1 MHAITDSTLTLG
13 AQMEVVPFL
22 LAAIVVLGVGAQW
35 LAWRFKVPSILL
47 LLVFGILVGPVFR
60 WLAPT
65 SPLAKSPDDLL
76 GGDLLLSLVG
86 MAVAL
91 ILYEGGLSLRFK
103 EIRGVKKTVVALVTV
118 GALITWT
125 IATITAYLFLGL
137 PPRIALLLGAI
148 LIVTGPTVIG
158 PMLAHIRPAG
168 AVGPILKWEG
178 IVIDPIGVAA
188 AVLVFEA
195 IVIGEGT
202 DANFQI
208 AMGIV
213 KTVVIGGGLG
223 ALSAFLLLGFM
234 SRYWIPD
241 FLQNPFSLM
250 LVIAT
255 FTISNTFQ
263 AESGLFAVT
272 LMGVVLANQNRA
284 DIRHIIEFKENLRVL
299 LISALFIVLGA
310 RLRFADL
317 QGLDWWSIA
326 AFLIVLITVARPLTA
341 FVSTIGAGLSWN
353 QRLFLATVAPR
364 GIVAAAAASIFA
376 IALER
381 EDIKGA
387 DQLVPLTFAVIIG
400 TVTIY
405 GLAATPLSRL
415 LGVSDQNPQGVLFVG
430 APRWA
435 RAMAVGL
442 QKRKYTVLLVDTNR
456 ANIRAAK
463 MEGLPAVN
471 ANILSEH
478 VSEDLDLRGIGRVLA
493 VTPNDEVNA
502 LALQRFKEVFDKSGL
517 YLLPAR
523 AAKKGEGETSR
534 RLGRRLFSA
543 TLDFAQLESR
553 IANGWVVKT
562 TTLSPEFTAKDYQ
575 TLYGRAAVP
584 LFVIRASGTLAI
596 CAADRPVEPENGD
609 AIVALVNPEELF
621 MPGAIARE
629 PSGEDTARDP
639 EA

>member
-1 MHAITDSTLTLG
+1 MTATPTLTLA
-13 AQMEVVPFL
+13 AQMGVIPFL

-35 LAWRFKVPSILL
+35 LAWRLKIPSILL
-47 LLVFGILVGPVFR
+47 LLIFGILAGPVFR
-60 WLAPT
+60 SLAPD
-65 SPLAKSPDDLL
+65 SQFAMSPDDLL

-103 EIRGVKKTVVALVTV
+103 EIRGVKTTVVMMVTL
-118 GALITWT
+118 GAVITWGV
-125 IATITAYLFLGL
+125 ATVTAYLFLGL
-137 PPRIALLLGAI
+137 SLQISLLLGAI

-178 IVIDPIGVAA
+178 IVIDPIGVAT

-195 IVIGEGT
+195 IVIGQGA
-202 DANFQI
+202 DANAAI
-208 AMGIV
+208 AMGIL
-213 KTVVIGGGLG
+213 KTIGVGGGLG
-223 ALSAFLLLGFM
+223 ALAAFILLAFM

-241 FLQNPFSLM
+241 VLQNPFSLM

-255 FTISNTFQ
+255 FTISNVFQ

-272 LMGVVLANQNRA
+272 LMGVILANQSRA

-310 RLRFADL
+310 RLRPEDIQA
-317 QGLDWWSIA
+317 LDWWAVA
-326 AFLIVLITVARPLTA
+326 AFLIVLITVARPLA
-341 FVSTIGAGLSWN
+341 VFASTVGAGLSWN
-353 QRLFLATVAPR
+353 QRLFLAGVAPR

-376 IALER
+376 IALEQR
-381 EDIKGA
+381 SIPGA
-387 DQLVPLTFAVIIG
+387 EQLVPYTFAVIIG
-400 TVTIY
+400 TVAIY
-405 GLAATPLSRL
+405 GLAATPLARL
-415 LGVSDQNPQGVLFVG
+415 LEVSDQNPQGVLIIG
-430 APRWA
+430 SPRWA
-435 RAMAVGL
+435 RALAVAL
-442 QKRKYTVLLVDTNR
+442 KNRKYPVLLVDTNR

-463 MEGLPAVN
+463 MEGLNAVN

-478 VSEDLDLRGIGRVLA
+478 TSEDLDLRGIGRVLA

-502 LALQRFKEVFDKSGL
+502 LALQRFTEVFDKSSL

-523 AAKKGEGETSR
+523 AAKKSEGEASHR
-534 RLGRRLFSA
+534 VGRRLFSA
-543 TLDFAQLESR
+543 NLDFAQLESR

-584 LFVIRASGTLAI
+584 LFVIRASGSLAI
-596 CAADRPVEPENGD
+596 CAADRAIEPENGD
-609 AIVALVNPEELF
+609 SIVALVNPEELF
-621 MPGAIARE
+621 MPGALSRE
-629 PSGEDTARDP
+629 GP
-639 EA
+639 EGAEATPET

>member
-1 MHAITDSTLTLG
+1 MHAITGSTLTLA
-13 AQMEVVPFL
+13 AQVEIVPFL

-35 LAWRFKVPSILL
+35 VAWRLKIPSILL
-47 LLVFGILVGPVFR
+47 LLLTGILVGPVFR
-60 WLAPT
+60 WAAPT
-65 SPLAKSPDDLL
+65 SPLAKKPDELL
-76 GGDLLLSLVG
+76 GNDLLLALVG

-103 EIRGVKKTVVALVTV
+103 EIRGVKTTVVALVTV

-195 IVIGEGT
+195 IVIGQGA
-202 DANFQI
+202 DANTQI
-208 AMGIV
+208 AMGIL
-213 KTVVIGGGLG
+213 KTLVIGGGLG
-223 ALSAFLLLGFM
+223 ALAAFLLLALM
-234 SRYWIPD
+234 SRFMIPD

-263 AESGLFAVT
+263 AESGLFATT
-272 LMGVVLANQNRA
+272 LMGIILANQTRA
-284 DIRHIIEFKENLRVL
+284 DVRHIIEFKENLRVL
-299 LISALFIVLGA
+299 LISALFIILGA
-310 RLRFADL
+310 RLGFADL
-317 QGLDWWSIA
+317 EGLDWWSVA
-326 AFLIVLITVARPLTA
+326 AFVIVLITVARPIA
-341 FVSTIGAGLSWN
+341 VFISTIGAGLSWN
-353 QRLFLATVAPR
+353 ERMFLSSVAPR

-376 IALER
+376 LALEQR
-381 EDIKGA
+381 HVAGA
-387 DQLVPLTFAVIIG
+387 DQLVPLTFSVIIG
-400 TVTIY
+400 TVAIY
-405 GLAATPLSRL
+405 GLAATPMAKL
-415 LGVSDQNPQGVLFVG
+415 LGVSDQNPQGVLFIG

-435 RAMAVGL
+435 RALGVAI
-442 QKRKYTVLLVDTNR
+442 QQRKYPVLFVDTNR
-456 ANIRAAK
+456 ANIRAAR

-471 ANILSEH
+471 GNILSEYA
-478 VSEDLDLRGIGRVLA
+478 VEELDLRGVGRVLA

-502 LALQRFKEVFDKSGL
+502 LALQRFTEVFEKSGL

-534 RLGRRLFSA
+534 RVGRRLFSS
-543 TLDFAQLESR
+543 TLDFAQMESR

-584 LFVIRASGTLAI
+584 LFILRASGTLAI
-596 CAADRPVEPENGD
+596 VAPDRPIEPENGD

-621 MPGAIARE
+621 MPGAI
-629 PSGEDTARDP
+629 PRD
-639 EA
+639 ESVQTDDS